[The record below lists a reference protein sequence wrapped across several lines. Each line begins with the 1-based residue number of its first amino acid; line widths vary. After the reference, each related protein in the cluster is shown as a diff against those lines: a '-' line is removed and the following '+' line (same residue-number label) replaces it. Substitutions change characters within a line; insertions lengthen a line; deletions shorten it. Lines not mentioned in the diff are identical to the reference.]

1 MHILTNIFFSENV
14 IGLDES
20 IISEQF
26 TLSSFSDCA
35 KGAKDA
41 LVCTAETLRFAVA
54 VCTCTTGTFTAAV
67 LYIQTWSYINEKLVQ
82 DSLSNREIR
91 LQGNTVLQNSWVP
104 ILITLNN
111 FTIFVLNLL
120 SFAAIGVKPH

>member
-1 MHILTNIFFSENV
+1 MTAHESQDAATNHQTQQLVCLLSANQKIFFKLELNAHLNEHFFSENV

-35 KGAKDA
+35 KGAEYCLA
-41 LVCTAETLRFAVA
+41 CTAETSRFAVA

-67 LYIQTWSYINEKLVQ
+67 LYIQT
-82 DSLSNREIR
+82 
-91 LQGNTVLQNSWVP
+91 
-104 ILITLNN
+104 
-111 FTIFVLNLL
+111 
-120 SFAAIGVKPH
+120 

>member
-1 MHILTNIFFSENV
+1 MTAHESQDAATNHHTQQLVCLLSANQKIFFKLELNAHLNEHFFFSENV

-67 LYIQTWSYINEKLVQ
+67 LYIQT
-82 DSLSNREIR
+82 
-91 LQGNTVLQNSWVP
+91 
-104 ILITLNN
+104 
-111 FTIFVLNLL
+111 
-120 SFAAIGVKPH
+120 